1 MMTIYDY
8 TVKDANGQDKNLADY
23 EGDLLLI
30 VNTAT
35 KCGLASQLEGLE
47 DLHQKYQRE
56 GFKVLGFPSNSF
68 MQEPEDG
75 KGAAEACALNF
86 GTSFPIFDKV
96 SVNGPKTIP
105 LFSYL
110 KKASGNGLVKW
121 NYTKFLVDRQGNFI
135 KRYAPTTEPADIE
148 ADIQDNL

>member
-1 MMTIYDY
+1 MTVYDY
-8 TVKDANGQDKNLADY
+8 QVKDTNGQEKQLADY

-35 KCGLASQLEGLE
+35 KCGLAPQLEGLE
-47 DLHQKYQRE
+47 ALYQKYQVD

-75 KGAAEACALNF
+75 KEAAEACALNF
-86 GTSFPIFDKV
+86 GTTFPMFDKV
-96 SVNGPKTIP
+96 SVNGPKTAP

-110 KKASGNGLVKW
+110 KKASGDGLVKW
-121 NYTKFLVDRQGNFI
+121 NYTKFLVDRQGNFV
-135 KRYAPTTEPADIE
+135 KRYAPTTKPEDIE
-148 ADIQDNL
+148 ADIQANL

>member
-1 MMTIYDY
+1 
-8 TVKDANGQDKNLADY
+8 
-23 EGDLLLI
+23 
-30 VNTAT
+30 
-35 KCGLASQLEGLE
+35 
-47 DLHQKYQRE
+47 
-56 GFKVLGFPSNSF
+56 

-86 GTSFPIFDKV
+86 GTSFPMFDKV

-121 NYTKFLVDRQGNFI
+121 NYTKFLVYWQGLQVRLKINIFPVLSMNI
-135 KRYAPTTEPADIE
+135 KKGM
-148 ADIQDNL
+148 

>member
-1 MMTIYDY
+1 MTIYDY
-8 TVKDANGQDKNLADY
+8 QVKDADGQSISLADY

-35 KCGLASQLEGLE
+35 KCGLASQLTGLE
-47 DLHQKYQRE
+47 SLYQTYQDE

-75 KGAAEACALNF
+75 KGAKEACALNF
-86 GTSFPIFDKV
+86 GTTFPMFDKV
-96 SVNGPKTIP
+96 AVNGPKTAP

-110 KKASGNGLVKW
+110 KKASGDGLVKW
-121 NYTKFLVDRQGNFI
+121 NYTKFLVDRQGNFV
-135 KRYAPTTEPADIE
+135 KRYAPTTPPEDIE
-148 ADIQDNL
+148 ADIKANL

>member
-1 MMTIYDY
+1 MTIYDY
-8 TVKDANGQDKNLADY
+8 QVKDADGQDKQLADY

-35 KCGLASQLEGLE
+35 KCGLAPQLEGLE
-47 DLHQKYQRE
+47 SLYQKYQND

-86 GTSFPIFDKV
+86 GTTFPMFDKV
-96 SVNGPKTIP
+96 SVNGQKTAP
-105 LFSYL
+105 VFAYL

-135 KRYAPTTEPADIE
+135 KRYAPTTLPEDIE
-148 ADIQDNL
+148 ADIKANL

>member
-56 GFKVLGFPSNSF
+56 GFKVL
-68 MQEPEDG
+68 EDG

-86 GTSFPIFDKV
+86 GTSFPMFDKV